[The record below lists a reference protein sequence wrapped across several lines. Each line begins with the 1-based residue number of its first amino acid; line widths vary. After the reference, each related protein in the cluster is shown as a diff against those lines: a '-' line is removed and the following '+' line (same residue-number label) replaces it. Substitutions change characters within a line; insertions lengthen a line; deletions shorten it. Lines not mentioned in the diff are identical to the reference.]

1 MNNDIGNAASRG
13 ATSTPGTLRQ
23 LPVTYSILDAQSLA
37 ALVERV
43 YAIGP
48 PLSCELLLPSMNDTY
63 LVTSADRRYIL
74 RVYRASWR
82 TADDIG
88 YELDLLIYLAARGVR
103 VSVPIAA
110 QDGRLFQSLL
120 APEGTRYIALFTYA
134 EGQPLSWDN
143 ADHCRQAGQLLAAIH
158 AVSDDFVNLGTR
170 AALGGGQV
178 IDRPVAA
185 LEPFFAHRMHDWTY
199 VTAFSAQLRDRLA
212 DVAADL
218 NWGVCHGDF
227 GGGNVSVDD
236 TGATAFDFDLC
247 GPSWRAFDLAPI
259 QMIAMSKK
267 NSAIWDAFVRG
278 YQERRSLAPADLTA
292 ATLFCPVHRLW
303 RLGLQ
308 AEHAQEWG
316 VVRLGDAALDRELK
330 AFRAWEAENGAR

>member
-1 MNNDIGNAASRG
+1 MNDDIGNAASG
-13 ATSTPGTLRQ
+13 EATRGTLRQ

-37 ALVERV
+37 DFVEKA

-63 LVTSADRRYIL
+63 LVTSADRRYVL

-82 TADDIG
+82 SAGDIA
-88 YELDLLIYLAARGVR
+88 YELDLLTYLAARGVR
-103 VSVPIAA
+103 VSVPISA
-110 QDGRLFQSLL
+110 QDGRQFQSLL
-120 APEGTRYIALFTYA
+120 APEGTRHIALFTHA

-143 ADHCRQAGQLLAAIH
+143 ADHCHQAGQLLAAIH

-170 AALGGGQV
+170 AALGGGQLV
-178 IDRPVAA
+178 DRPAAA
-185 LEPFFAHRMHDWTY
+185 LEPFFAHRMQDWAY
-199 VTAFSAQLRDRLA
+199 VTAFSAKLRDRLA
-212 DVAADL
+212 EVAPEL

-227 GGGNVSVDD
+227 GGGNLTVGD
-236 TGATAFDFDLC
+236 TGPMAFDFDLC

-259 QMIAMSKK
+259 QMIAVSKK
-267 NSAIWDAFVRG
+267 NPAIWDAFVRG
-278 YQERRSLAPADLTA
+278 YQERRPLAPADLTA

-303 RLGLQ
+303 RLGMQ

-316 VVRLGDAALDRELK
+316 VVRLSDSVLDRELK